1 MRSKRKLFELLA
13 LKEKVERNK
22 FFKQAKSIASEMEK
36 NNAMN
41 SQLKEISAN
50 KKGSVKTLTA
60 LQLRSDKWYDFQIQE
75 QIVATENRA
84 KFLKEENQQVNRK
97 IALRNQ
103 KMRKSLEKANIQR
116 KLELADLEK
125 KSILSSPTNTNRR
138 QGFNS

>member
-36 NNAMN
+36 NNTMN

-50 KKGSVKTLTA
+50 KKGSMKTLTA

-84 KFLKEENQQVNRK
+84 KFLKEENQQINRK
-97 IALRNQ
+97 IAIRNQ
-103 KMRKSLEKANIQR
+103 KMRKSLEKANTQR

>member
-50 KKGSVKTLTA
+50 KKVSVKTLTA

-84 KFLKEENQQVNRK
+84 KFLKEENQQINRK
-97 IALRNQ
+97 IAIRNQ
-103 KMRKSLEKANIQR
+103 KMRKSLEKANTQR

>member
-36 NNAMN
+36 NNTMN

-50 KKGSVKTLTA
+50 KKGSMKTLTA

-103 KMRKSLEKANIQR
+103 KMRKSLEKADIQR